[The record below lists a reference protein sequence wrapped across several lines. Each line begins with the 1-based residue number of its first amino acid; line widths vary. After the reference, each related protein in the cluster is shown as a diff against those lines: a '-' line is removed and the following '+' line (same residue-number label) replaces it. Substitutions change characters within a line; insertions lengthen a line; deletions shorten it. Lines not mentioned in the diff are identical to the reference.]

1 MAIVQVSRITNRKGL
16 TENLPQLA
24 GAELGWCV
32 DSRRLFI
39 GNGTLQEGAPVIGN
53 TEILTEFSDIVALS
67 DYTYKDIA
75 VGYAA
80 QTGPTASDPVVR
92 TVQEKLDDIAS
103 VRDFGAVGDGV
114 ADDTAA
120 INRALYQLYC
130 RENNTQIRRMLY
142 FPAGTYRVVETI
154 IIPTYAKLVGE
165 GADCTTIYLDQ
176 AVDISSLTAYV
187 ARYGDSLQQTGV
199 NIGNNG
205 ATPPR
210 NIEISSMTFQ
220 TGPETDV
227 FLVEDATQCYFDSVN
242 FLGPYLASDFT
253 AAPGSPITAA
263 SILAADIAGVRFS
276 STTTLI
282 SDSVTFDKC
291 RFDGLTWGINTDQQ
305 VQSITV
311 SNGKFTDLYRGV
323 VLGTGSV
330 VNGGATG
337 FRTVGN
343 MFDSIYAQ
351 GIIYDNVSL
360 NITANNVFYD
370 VANELQGA
378 GNPAYAIIQ
387 FGDDNNAS
395 VNDLFERDDTDANN
409 YARVSITGS
418 SGTTGTQIQLGR
430 YSRDTGRTFTLA
442 NNASNQTIFTT
453 NANQFKAFDMCYT
466 INRNGEIRHG
476 TFTVVSK
483 IADGSTLSQVY
494 TDDYS
499 ETDDVGVTLAV
510 TQSGGTVT
518 VLYTTS
524 NTGFT
529 GTLTYSLSH
538 LA

>member
-80 QTGPTASDPVVR
+80 QTGPTASDPVIR

-130 RENNTQIRRMLY
+130 RESNTQIRRMLY

-165 GADCTTIYLDQ
+165 GADCTTIFLDES
-176 AVDISSLTAYV
+176 VDISSLTAYV
-187 ARYGDSLQQTGV
+187 ARYGDSLQQIGV

-210 NIEISSMTFQ
+210 NIEISGMTFQ

-242 FLGPYLASDFT
+242 FLGPYVSSDFT
-253 AAPGSPITAA
+253 VSGGATN
-263 SILAADIAGVRFS
+263 ILAADIAGVRFA
-276 STTTLI
+276 STATLVCNTI
-282 SDSVTFDKC
+282 TFDKC
-291 RFDGLTWGINTDQQ
+291 RFDGLTWGLNTNQQ

-311 SNGKFTDLYRGV
+311 SNGKFNNLYRGV
-323 VLGTGSV
+323 VLGSGAV

-337 FRTVGN
+337 WRTVGN
-343 MFDSIYAQ
+343 MFDNVYAQ
-351 GIIYDNVSL
+351 GIVYDNVSV
-360 NITANNVFYD
+360 NVTANNIFYD

-378 GNPAYAIIQ
+378 GSPAYPVIQ

-395 VNDLFERDDTDANN
+395 VNDLFLRDDTDAAV
-409 YARVSITGS
+409 YARVAITGVGGSTS
-418 SGTTGTQIQLGR
+418 SQIQLGR
-430 YSRDTGRTFTLA
+430 YTRATGRTFSMA

-453 NANQFKAFDMCYT
+453 NANQFKAFAMQYT
-466 INRNGEIRHG
+466 INRNGEIRFG
-476 TFTVVSK
+476 TLTVVSK

-499 ETDDVGVTLAV
+499 ETDDIGVTLAV
-510 TQSGGTVT
+510 TQTGSTVT
-518 VLYTTS
+518 VIYSTS
-524 NTGFT
+524 NTGFA
-529 GTLTYSLSH
+529 GILTYSIQH

>member
-165 GADCTTIYLDQ
+165 GADCTTIFLDES
-176 AVDISSLTAYV
+176 VDISSLTAYV
-187 ARYGDSLQQTGV
+187 ARYGDSLQQTGA

-242 FLGPYLASDFT
+242 FLGPYVASDFT
-253 AAPGSPITAA
+253 APGGAA
-263 SILAADIAGVRFS
+263 SILAADIAGVRFA
-276 STTTLI
+276 STSTLVSNTI
-282 SDSVTFDKC
+282 TFDKC
-291 RFDGLTWGINTDQQ
+291 RFDGLTWGVDTDQQ
-305 VQSITV
+305 VQSVTV
-311 SNGKFTDLYRGV
+311 SNGKFSDLYRGV
-323 VLGTGSV
+323 VLGTGAV

-337 FRTVGN
+337 WRTVAN

-351 GIIYDNVSL
+351 GVVYDNVSV
-360 NITANNVFYD
+360 NVTANNVFYD

-378 GNPAYAIIQ
+378 GNPAYPVIQ

-395 VNDLFERDDTDANN
+395 INDLFLRDDTDAAV
-409 YARVSITGS
+409 YSRVTITGS
-418 SGTTGTQIQLGR
+418 AGTTGSQIQLGR
-430 YSRDTGRTFTLA
+430 YSRETGRTFTLA

-453 NANQFKAFDMCYT
+453 NANQFKAFAMLYT

-476 TFTVVSK
+476 TLTVVSK

-499 ETDDVGVTLAV
+499 ETDNIGVTLAV
-510 TQSGGTVT
+510 TQTGSTVS
-518 VLYTTS
+518 VLYTTTNS
-524 NTGFT
+524 GFT
-529 GTLTYSLSH
+529 GQLTYSLQH

>member
-24 GAELGWCV
+24 GAELGYCV

-53 TEILTEFSDIVALS
+53 TEILTEFSDIVAVS
-67 DYTYKDIA
+67 DYIYKDIA

-80 QTGPTASDPVVR
+80 QTGPTASDPVIR

-120 INRALYQLYC
+120 INRALNQLYC

-165 GADCTTIYLDQ
+165 GADCTTIFLDES
-176 AVDISSLTAYV
+176 VDISSLTQYA
-187 ARYGDSLQQTGV
+187 ARYGDSLQQTGA

-220 TGPETDV
+220 VGPITDV
-227 FLVEDATQCYFDSVN
+227 FFVEDATQCYFDSVN
-242 FLGPYLASDFT
+242 FLGPLTTSDIVNNLATD
-253 AAPGSPITAA
+253 
-263 SILAADIAGVRFS
+263 DIAGVRFH

-282 SDSVTFDKC
+282 TNQITFDKC
-291 RFDGLTWGINTDQQ
+291 RFGGLTYGLQTDQQ
-305 VQSITV
+305 IQSVTV
-311 SNGKFTDLYRGV
+311 SNGKFDTLYQGII
-323 VLGTGSV
+323 LGTGAV

-337 FRTVGN
+337 FRAVGN
-343 MFDSIYAQ
+343 MFDNVYAE
-351 GIIYDNVSL
+351 GIIYDDVSL
-360 NITANNVFYD
+360 NVTANNVFYD
-370 VANELQGA
+370 VANEFQGA
-378 GNPAYAIIQ
+378 GNSAYPVIE

-395 VNDLFERDDTDANN
+395 VNDLFERDDTDATVH
-409 YARVSITGS
+409 ARVAITGAV
-418 SGTTGTQIQLGR
+418 GTTGSQLQLGR
-430 YSRDTGRTFTLA
+430 YSRLTGRTFTMA
-442 NNASNQTIFTT
+442 NNASNQVIFTT
-453 NANQFKAFDMCYT
+453 NANQFKAFTMDYT

-476 TFTVVSK
+476 TLTVVSK
-483 IADGSTLSQVY
+483 IADGSTLSQCY

-499 ETDDVGVTLAV
+499 ETDNLGVTLAV
-510 TQSGGTVT
+510 TQSGSTVS
-518 VLYTTS
+518 VLYTTT
-524 NTGFT
+524 NTGST
-529 GTLTYSLSH
+529 GSLTYSIAH
-538 LA
+538 LG